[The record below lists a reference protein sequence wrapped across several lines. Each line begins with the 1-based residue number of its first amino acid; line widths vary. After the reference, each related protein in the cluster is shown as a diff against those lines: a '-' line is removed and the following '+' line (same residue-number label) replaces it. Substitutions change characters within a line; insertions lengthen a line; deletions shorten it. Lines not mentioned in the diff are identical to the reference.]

1 MTQLTCNVLEKLA
14 GKTLVTA
21 ESCTGGGIGAAL
33 TAVPGS
39 SEVYKG
45 GIISYTN
52 EVKQKLLGIN
62 PFLLKNLGAVSAPI
76 AEAMAIGARNALSAD
91 IAVSVTG
98 LAGPGGDDKGNP
110 VGLVF
115 VGYADD
121 KRITSRRFVFSGDRE
136 EVRAQAVEAALKLI
150 LELIWYIFIRLA
162 FKRHVVVLAG
172 YQQEVA
178 VLLHAALNQY
188 ALVDEHL

>member
-1 MTQLTCNVLEKLA
+1 MTQLTCDVLKKLA

-33 TAVPGS
+33 TAIPGS

-52 EVKQKLLGIN
+52 EIKQKLLGIN
-62 PFLLKNLGAVSAPI
+62 PILLKNLGAVSAPI
-76 AEAMAIGARNALSAD
+76 AEAMALGARNALNAD

-98 LAGPGGDDKGNP
+98 LAGPGGDDRGNP

-115 VGYADD
+115 IGYADD
-121 KRITSRRFVFSGDRE
+121 KRITSRRFNFAGDRE
-136 EVRAQAVEAALKLI
+136 EVRKQAVEEALKLI
-150 LELIWYIFIRLA
+150 LEL
-162 FKRHVVVLAG
+162 
-172 YQQEVA
+172 
-178 VLLHAALNQY
+178 N
-188 ALVDEHL
+188 

>member
-1 MTQLTCNVLEKLA
+1 MTSLCCKVLEALG

-39 SEVYKG
+39 SAVYKG

-52 EVKQKLLGIN
+52 WVKHNLLGVDQKLLDT
-62 PFLLKNLGAVSAPI
+62 LGAVSAPV
-76 AEAMAIGARNALSAD
+76 AEAMAEGARKVLRAD

-98 LAGPGGDDKGNP
+98 LAGPGGDEFGNP

-115 VGYADD
+115 IGYSDCR
-121 KRITSRRFVFSGDRE
+121 KTLSRRFLFPGDRE
-136 EVRAQAVEAALKLI
+136 AVRENACREALKLV
-150 LELIWYIFIRLA
+150 LENNA
-162 FKRHVVVLAG
+162 
-172 YQQEVA
+172 
-178 VLLHAALNQY
+178 
-188 ALVDEHL
+188 